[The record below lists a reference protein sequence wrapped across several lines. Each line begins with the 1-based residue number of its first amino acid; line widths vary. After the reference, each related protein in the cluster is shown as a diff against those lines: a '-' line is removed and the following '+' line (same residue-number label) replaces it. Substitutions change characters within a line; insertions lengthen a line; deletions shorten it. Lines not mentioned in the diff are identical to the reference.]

1 MIITP
6 LWHTEFLID
15 IENPTGRNVRIM
27 VDSWYSDYAIGDLM
41 ERTVKVWLGHEKLR
55 TIDALYISHAH
66 CDHFDPYMLMEIYT
80 HANPLLLLPET
91 LAYLVPLIQRYIP
104 TIQIQLLRNKE
115 VFRLHDIEIIGA
127 TFPQDYVTNEDDVFT
142 LSVANYREI
151 LFAEIDIAPSET
163 PETYKYL
170 YRLFTKRGY
179 ETVCYIASRNELE
192 GNLKILD
199 YNTAKEREKFRNEY
213 LHHRKEEIEWG
224 YAKWEYEDYED
235 FQNYMTIPGFVRGF
249 IGQGICYPRMLS
261 ETLSWLAC
269 LTLDEVVDR
278 EQNFAREH
286 GYEFAQKVLH
296 PGRQYRIEHGNI
308 ETGRKECP
316 IGTLEKSV
324 FVIAKSEMQWSD
336 VAIQE
341 DEKHNHESFIPQND
355 GNHTALIRKYS
366 DGSLSK
372 DSRNFTEQTQKI
384 HYILNTRFL
393 PYWFG
398 TWVANFR
405 DAILKNPSKTYNI
418 LITGMQVEKIVFS
431 YCFSQTQFE
440 QREYV
445 EWMNIDEDYYA
456 NDIDDFLSWK
466 QELYSNFWHKL
477 DPKKQYRLW
486 TVLGANFINHDLV
499 LKKYALHFELAKA
512 WKTAEDYF
520 KELAGN
526 I

>member
-41 ERTVKVWLGHEKLR
+41 ERTVKIWLDYEKLR

-142 LSVANYREI
+142 LSVANDREI

-170 YRLFTKRGY
+170 YRLFTKRDY

-199 YNTAKEREKFRNEY
+199 LNTEKEREKFRNEY

-316 IGTLEKSV
+316 IATLETFSLKTPLST
-324 FVIAKSEMQWSD
+324 
-336 VAIQE
+336 QE
-341 DEKHNHESFIPQND
+341 
-355 GNHTALIRKYS
+355 IRKYS
-366 DGSLSK
+366 DGPLSR
-372 DSRNFTEQTQKI
+372 DVRDFDQQTKKI
-384 HYILNTRFL
+384 HDILNTRFL
-393 PYWFG
+393 PYWFASG
-398 TWVANFR
+398 VANFR

-418 LITGMQVEKIVFS
+418 LITGTQGEKIVFS
-431 YCFSQTQFE
+431 FNFSQIQFE

-445 EWMNIDEDYYA
+445 EGMHIDEDYFA
-456 NDIDDFLSWK
+456 NDIDDFLLGK